1 LELSTAPV
9 EDEATVNIMVKA
21 ANVLYHEE
29 KWQEAIDLYS
39 RCILRDNKCSR
50 AYINRAQA
58 LIYLNQYPQAIKDC
72 DIVLQLDEKNVKAL
86 ARRALANRHSC
97 NFYAA
102 LHDLEDLQTIQPNLK
117 FVQPEIVLVRK
128 LMKRHYE
135 GEGFSFHQEET
146 EVEAQE
152 EETEEEAHEE
162 ETEKAAQEEKEVS
175 ASLRKF
181 GYFCPDEEY
190 DDIADFEKSRYSS
203 LTRIKNTN
211 KVNCTECHINYK
223 THPMMY
229 RILICR
235 CENKK
240 CTLRYRLTHCDKL
253 DVYKLSCKGKHT
265 F

>member
-1 LELSTAPV
+1 
-9 EDEATVNIMVKA
+9 
-21 ANVLYHEE
+21 
-29 KWQEAIDLYS
+29 
-39 RCILRDNKCSR
+39 
-50 AYINRAQA
+50 
-58 LIYLNQYPQAIKDC
+58 
-72 DIVLQLDEKNVKAL
+72 VKAL
-86 ARRALANRHSC
+86 ARRALANRHSN
-97 NFYAA
+97 NFYAS

-162 ETEKAAQEEKEVS
+162 ETEEAAQEEKEVS
-175 ASLRKF
+175 ASLYENSATFVLIK
-181 GYFCPDEEY
+181 EY
-190 DDIADFEKSRYSS
+190 DDIADFEKSRYPS

-211 KVNCTECHINYK
+211 KVNCTECKHHINYK

-235 CENKK
+235 CGNKK
-240 CTLRYRLTHCDKL
+240 CTLRYRLTHCDNL

-265 F
+265 GTF